1 MTEQNTITVTLATN
15 LISRA
20 GEVARDQNRSLSDLL
35 AVATERYLLALRNQ
49 ETLLRLGLEH
59 GRHLGITSDE
69 DVERMAEEWRAEQ
82 RAAH

>member
-15 LISRA
+15 LISQA
-20 GEVARDQNRSLSDLL
+20 GEAARAQNRSLSDLV

-49 ETLLRLGLEH
+49 ETLMRLGLEH
-59 GRHLGITSDE
+59 GRRLGITSDE
-69 DVERMAEEWRAEQ
+69 DVERMAEEWRAEE